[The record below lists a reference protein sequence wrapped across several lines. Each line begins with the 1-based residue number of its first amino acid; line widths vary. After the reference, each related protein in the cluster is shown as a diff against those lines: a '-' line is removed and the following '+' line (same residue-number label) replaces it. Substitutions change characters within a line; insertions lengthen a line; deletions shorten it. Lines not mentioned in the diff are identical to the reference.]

1 MVFGFEAVFLGDPHA
16 IAIES
21 KVTAA
26 MHFRA
31 KSKFTKGRKS
41 QSKFVAVSKIQ
52 IFSLK
57 FVDNLENVVK
67 NVRIRQKPKQ
77 TKLYLKTL

>member
-1 MVFGFEAVFLGDPHA
+1 MFLGDPHA

-26 MHFRA
+26 MRFRA
-31 KSKFTKGRKS
+31 KSKITKGRKS

-67 NVRIRQKPKQ
+67 KCSHPAK
-77 TKLYLKTL
+77 TKTN

>member
-1 MVFGFEAVFLGDPHA
+1 
-16 IAIES
+16 
-21 KVTAA
+21 

-31 KSKFTKGRKS
+31 KLKPKKRSKITKQKS
-41 QSKFVAVSKIQ
+41 VAISTIQ

-67 NVRIRQKPKQ
+67 KCSHPAA
-77 TKLYLKTL
+77 TKLYLKV